1 MFVGFGFV
9 SGVYSV
15 FVSTFLFKSRLS
27 HFDSLGKSV
36 GRIGGMHYPLCKARS
51 MLGVLFSF
59 FVVTASFDPAV
70 AGVHWCLFQAEVFLS
85 TTFSCRTNL
94 PSLLVCE
101 PGGAIGF

>member
-27 HFDSLGKSV
+27 HFDSLGRSV

-70 AGVHWCLFQAEVFLS
+70 AVCTGACSRQSFSYQRHFLVGQ
-85 TTFSCRTNL
+85 TFL
-94 PSLLVCE
+94 PYLCVSQEE
-101 PGGAIGF
+101 P